1 MSERHE
7 ASRAIQRSR
16 AQAAHAR
23 ERWYD
28 ERLEHDRY
36 SSGSE
41 CSAKTRKMIGALG
54 PASFGCAQHLASP
67 RAVSI
72 NPDARTS
79 RVLQ

>member
-41 CSAKTRKMIGALG
+41 CSRHGSYGSYSSGKYAWPGDR
-54 PASFGCAQHLASP
+54 
-67 RAVSI
+67 
-72 NPDARTS
+72 
-79 RVLQ
+79 